1 MTETPGATEQA
12 PQQAEMPF
20 AYVQGEA
27 LTTLPKDLYIPPDAL
42 EVFLEA
48 FEGPLDLLLHLIRQN
63 EVEITDIPVA
73 QIANQYLDYIE
84 MMRELRL
91 DVAAEYLVMAASL
104 ALIKSRMLLPPDGE
118 EEEGDALDP
127 RAELVARLLEVAG
140 RTDIPIGIGVQE
152 NENEGAQAEWVKEGP
167 MTAAVEDGKFHVW
180 SVDSIYDGV
189 ELLTGVPAGKWDEE
203 KGWTEN
209 SVFAACQDR
218 LDEMVGFMRQ
228 AAKGGATGT
237 EPDANDAESPE
248 AEKRD

>member
-1 MTETPGATEQA
+1 MGCSVTFEQSYGGIDGDSASSTEVYAILS
-12 PQQAEMPF
+12 
-20 AYVQGEA
+20 A
-27 LTTLPKDLYIPPDAL
+27 LSGI
-42 EVFLEA
+42 
-48 FEGPLDLLLHLIRQN
+48 GIRQN
-63 EVEITDIPVA
+63 IAVTGSVDQYGNIQAIGGVNEKIEGFFRVCGPDDLSGDQGVMIPSSNVGDLHLSDEVV
-73 QIANQYLDYIE
+73 
-84 MMRELRL
+84 
-91 DVAAEYLVMAASL
+91 
-104 ALIKSRMLLPPDGE
+104 
-118 EEEGDALDP
+118 
-127 RAELVARLLEVAG
+127 
-140 RTDIPIGIGVQE
+140 
-152 NENEGAQAEWVKEGP
+152 
-167 MTAAVEDGKFHVW
+167 AAVEDGKFHVW